1 MKKVIIAIF
10 VFVIC
15 IGSLILA
22 KENDLNIYSPN
33 ALLYDVTYDKI
44 LYEKNINER
53 IPNASTTKILTAIV
67 AYENSNM
74 EDIVEVSTKAAS
86 IGGSKINLRKGDKVK
101 MDSLMKGLLMSSG
114 NDAAIAIAEHVGG
127 SVEGFCS
134 LMNKRAIELGATN
147 TNFTTP
153 HGLDNEEHYTTLSDL
168 LIFSKYFIQIP
179 YLMEIAN
186 TEQTIIKINNYEKE
200 LRSTN
205 EMLLLYDCV
214 NGIKT
219 GYTSKAGRCLI
230 TSIESGDRNLITMV
244 LGCET
249 KKQRTEETIKLI
261 SYGYDNF
268 EVVDILEKM
277 QRVFDMRVRKA
288 VKDKYKLEINGNR
301 KVLLGKNEK
310 NDIQYEYEISELLT
324 APIEKGSLIGEI
336 RVLLKGN
343 IISKLQIKVPHTIE
357 RKNILNYFLEIF
369 QNQNSYLEI
378 ET

>member
-1 MKKVIIAIF
+1 MKKIIFLIVSF
-10 VFVIC
+10 VLLV
-15 IGSLILA
+15 STLIYA
-22 KENDLNIYSPN
+22 KENELNIISPN

-44 LYEKNINER
+44 LYEKNINEK

-74 EDIVEVSTKAAS
+74 DDIVEISTKAAS

-114 NDAAIAIAEHVGG
+114 NDAAIAIAEHVCG
-127 SVEGFCS
+127 SVQEFCD
-134 LMNKRAIELGATN
+134 LMNKKAVELGAQN

-153 HGLDNEEHYTTLSDL
+153 HGLDNDEHYTTLNDL
-168 LIFSKYFIQIP
+168 LIFSKYFMEIP
-179 YLMEIAN
+179 YLREIAN
-186 TEQTIIKINNYEKE
+186 TEKTIIKINNYEKE

-205 EMLLLYDCV
+205 EMLFLYDGV

-230 TSIESGDRNLITMV
+230 TSIESGDRTLITMV

-268 EVVDILEKM
+268 EVVDIFENMKKN
-277 QRVFDMRVRKA
+277 FEMRIRKSE
-288 VKDKYKLEINGNR
+288 KDKYKLEINGNR
-301 KVLLGKNEK
+301 KVLLAKNEK
-310 NDIQYEYEISELLT
+310 KDIRYEYEITEVLT
-324 APIEKGSLIGEI
+324 APIEKESCVGTIK
-336 RVLLKGN
+336 VLMKDN
-343 IISKLQIKVPHTIE
+343 IITEFQIKLPYTIE
-357 RKNILNYFLEIF
+357 RKDVFEYFLEILKK
-369 QNQNSYLEI
+369 QNLYLEI
-378 ET
+378 KT

>member
-134 LMNKRAIELGATN
+134 LMNKRAVELGATN

>member
-1 MKKVIIAIF
+1 MKKIIFLIVSF
-10 VFVIC
+10 VLLV
-15 IGSLILA
+15 STLIYA
-22 KENDLNIYSPN
+22 KENELNIISPN

-44 LYEKNINER
+44 LYEKNINEK

-74 EDIVEVSTKAAS
+74 DDIVEISTKAAS

-127 SVEGFCS
+127 SVQEFCD
-134 LMNKRAIELGATN
+134 LMNKKAVELGAQN

-153 HGLDNEEHYTTLSDL
+153 HGLDNDEHYTTLNDL
-168 LIFSKYFIQIP
+168 LIFSKYFMEIP
-179 YLMEIAN
+179 YLREIAN
-186 TEQTIIKINNYEKE
+186 TEKTIIKINNYEKE

-205 EMLLLYDCV
+205 EMLFLYDGV

-230 TSIESGDRNLITMV
+230 TSIESGDRTLITMV

-268 EVVDILEKM
+268 EVVDIFENMKKN
-277 QRVFDMRVRKA
+277 FEMRIRKSE
-288 VKDKYKLEINGNR
+288 KDKYKLEINGNR
-301 KVLLGKNEK
+301 KVLLAKNEK
-310 NDIQYEYEISELLT
+310 KDIRYEYEITEVLT
-324 APIEKGSLIGEI
+324 APIEKESCVGTIK
-336 RVLLKGN
+336 VLMKDN
-343 IISKLQIKVPHTIE
+343 IITEFQIKLPYTIE
-357 RKNILNYFLEIF
+357 RKDVFEYFLEILKK
-369 QNQNSYLEI
+369 QNLYLEI
-378 ET
+378 KT

>member
-134 LMNKRAIELGATN
+134 LMNKRATELGATN

-153 HGLDNEEHYTTLSDL
+153 HGLDNDEHYTTLNDL
-168 LIFSKYFIQIP
+168 LVFSKYFMQIP
-179 YLMEIAN
+179 YLREIAN

-205 EMLLLYDCV
+205 EMLFLYDGV

-261 SYGYDNF
+261 LYGYDNF

-277 QRVFDMRVRKA
+277 HRVFDMRVRKA

-369 QNQNSYLEI
+369 QNQNLYLEI
-378 ET
+378 KT

>member
-1 MKKVIIAIF
+1 MKKILITF
-10 VFVIC
+10 LVFVIC

-22 KENDLNIYSPN
+22 KENELNIYSPN

-53 IPNASTTKILTAIV
+53 VPNASTTKILTAIV

-74 EDIVEVSTKAAS
+74 DDVVEISTKAAS

-114 NDAAIAIAEHVGG
+114 NDAALAIAEHVSG
-127 SVEGFCS
+127 SVEGFCD
-134 LMNKRAIELGATN
+134 LMNKRAIELGAQN

-153 HGLDNEEHYTTLSDL
+153 HGLDNDEHYTTLNDL
-168 LIFSKYFIQIP
+168 LIFSKYFMEIP
-179 YLMEIAN
+179 YLREIAN
-186 TEQTIIKINNYEKE
+186 TEKTIIKINNYEKE

-205 EMLLLYDCV
+205 EMLFLYDSV

-230 TSIESGDRNLITMV
+230 TSISSGDRTLITMV

-249 KKQRTEETIKLI
+249 KKQRTEETVKLI
-261 SYGYDNF
+261 SYGYTNF
-268 EVVDILEKM
+268 EVVDIFEKM
-277 QRVFDMRVRKA
+277 QKSFELRIRKA
-288 VKDKYKLEINGNR
+288 VDDKYKLELNGI
-301 KVLLGKNEK
+301 KEVLVAKNEK
-310 NDIQYEYEISELLT
+310 KDIRYEYEVSEILT
-324 APIEKGSLIGEI
+324 APIEKGVVVGKIKI
-336 RVLLKGN
+336 YIKDN
-343 IISKLQIKVPHTIE
+343 IISEIPIKLPYGIE
-357 RKNILNYFLEIF
+357 RKDILKYFFDIF

-378 ET
+378 KT

>member
-1 MKKVIIAIF
+1 MKKIIFLIVSF
-10 VFVIC
+10 VLLV
-15 IGSLILA
+15 STLIYA
-22 KENDLNIYSPN
+22 KENELNIISPN

-44 LYEKNINER
+44 LYEKNINEK

-74 EDIVEVSTKAAS
+74 DDIVEISTKAAS

-127 SVEGFCS
+127 SVQEFCD
-134 LMNKRAIELGATN
+134 LMNKKAVELGAQN

-153 HGLDNEEHYTTLSDL
+153 HGLDNDEHYTTLNDL
-168 LIFSKYFIQIP
+168 LIFSKYFMEIP
-179 YLMEIAN
+179 YLREIAN
-186 TEQTIIKINNYEKE
+186 TEKTIIEINNYEKE

-205 EMLLLYDCV
+205 EMLFLYDGV

-230 TSIESGDRNLITMV
+230 TSIESGDRTLITMV

-249 KKQRTEETIKLI
+249 KRQRTEETIKLI

-268 EVVDILEKM
+268 EVVDIFENMKKN
-277 QRVFDMRVRKA
+277 FEMRIRKSE
-288 VKDKYKLEINGNR
+288 KDKYKLEINGNR
-301 KVLLGKNEK
+301 KVLLAKNEK
-310 NDIQYEYEISELLT
+310 KDIRYEYEITEVLT
-324 APIEKGSLIGEI
+324 APIEKESCVGTIKVLI
-336 RVLLKGN
+336 KDN
-343 IISKLQIKVPHTIE
+343 IITEFQIKLPYTIE
-357 RKNILNYFLEIF
+357 RKDVFEYFLEILKK
-369 QNQNSYLEI
+369 QNLYLEI
-378 ET
+378 KT

>member
-1 MKKVIIAIF
+1 MKKVIIAVF

-22 KENDLNIYSPN
+22 KEKELNIYSPN
-33 ALLYDVTYDKI
+33 ALLYDATYDKI

-134 LMNKRAIELGATN
+134 LMNKRATELGATN

-153 HGLDNEEHYTTLSDL
+153 HGLDNEYHYTTLSDL

-205 EMLLLYDCV
+205 EMLFLYDGV

-230 TSIESGDRNLITMV
+230 TSIESGDRTLITMV

-249 KKQRTEETIKLI
+249 KKQRTDETIKLI
-261 SYGYDNF
+261 SYGYSNF
-268 EVVDILEKM
+268 EVVDIFEKM
-277 QRVFDMRVRKA
+277 QRVFDMRVRKG

-301 KVLLGKNEK
+301 KVLLAKNEK
-310 NDIQYEYEISELLT
+310 NNIRYEYKISEILT
-324 APIEKGSLIGEI
+324 APIEKGSIVGKILVLIN
-336 RVLLKGN
+336 GN
-343 IISKLQIKVPHTIE
+343 IISELEIKMPNTIE
-357 RKNILNYFLEIF
+357 RKDILRYFLEIF

-378 ET
+378 KT

>member
-1 MKKVIIAIF
+1 MKKILVTF
-10 VFVIC
+10 LVFAIC

-22 KENDLNIYSPN
+22 KEKELNIYSPN

-44 LYEKNINER
+44 LYEKNINEKV
-53 IPNASTTKILTAIV
+53 PNASTTKILTAIV

-127 SVEGFCS
+127 SVEEFCS
-134 LMNKRAIELGATN
+134 LMNKRAIELGAKN

-153 HGLDNEEHYTTLSDL
+153 HGLDNDEHYTTLNDL
-168 LIFSKYFIQIP
+168 LIFSKYFMQIP
-179 YLMEIAN
+179 YLREIAN
-186 TEQTIIKINNYEKE
+186 TEQTIIRINNYEKE

-205 EMLLLYDCV
+205 EMLFLYDSV

-230 TSIESGDRNLITMV
+230 TSISSGDRTLITMV

-249 KKQRTEETIKLI
+249 KKQRTEETVKLI
-261 SYGYDNF
+261 SYGYTNF
-268 EVVDILEKM
+268 EVIDIFEKM
-277 QRVFDMRVRKA
+277 QKSFEMRIRKA
-288 VKDKYKLEINGNR
+288 VDDKYKLELNG
-301 KVLLGKNEK
+301 KKEILVAKNEK
-310 NDIQYEYEISELLT
+310 NDIRYEYEVSEILT
-324 APIEKGSLIGEI
+324 APIEKGSIIGKIKIYVKDNIVSEI
-336 RVLLKGN
+336 
-343 IISKLQIKVPHTIE
+343 QIKLPYGIE
-357 RKNILNYFLEIF
+357 RKNIFEYFFDIF

-378 ET
+378 KT

>member
-1 MKKVIIAIF
+1 MKKVIIAVF

-22 KENDLNIYSPN
+22 KENELNIYSPN

-114 NDAAIAIAEHVGG
+114 NDAAIAIAEYVGG

-134 LMNKRAIELGATN
+134 LMNKKATELGATN

-153 HGLDNEEHYTTLSDL
+153 HGLDNEYHYTTLSDL

-205 EMLLLYDCV
+205 EMLFLYDGV

-230 TSIESGDRNLITMV
+230 TSIESGDRTLITMV

-249 KKQRTEETIKLI
+249 KKQRTDETIKLI
-261 SYGYDNF
+261 SYGYNNF
-268 EVVDILEKM
+268 EVVDIFEKM
-277 QRVFDMRVRKA
+277 QRVFDMRVRKG

-301 KVLLGKNEK
+301 KVLLAKNEK
-310 NDIQYEYEISELLT
+310 NNIRYEYKISEILT
-324 APIEKGSLIGEI
+324 APIEKGSIVGKILVLINS
-336 RVLLKGN
+336 N
-343 IISKLQIKVPHTIE
+343 IISELEIKMPNTIE
-357 RKNILNYFLEIF
+357 RKDILRYFLEIF

-378 ET
+378 KT

>member
-1 MKKVIIAIF
+1 MKKIIVTLLIF
-10 VFVIC
+10 VLC
-15 IGSLILA
+15 LSSLILA
-22 KENDLNIYSPN
+22 KEKELNIYSPN

-44 LYEKNINER
+44 LYEKNINEKV
-53 IPNASTTKILTAIV
+53 PNASTTKILTAIV

-74 EDIVEVSTKAAS
+74 EEMVEVSTRAAS

-101 MDSLMKGLLMSSG
+101 MDNLMKGLLMSSG

-127 SVEGFCS
+127 SVEEFCNM
-134 LMNKRAIELGATN
+134 MNKRAIELGAQN

-153 HGLDNEEHYTTLSDL
+153 HGLDNDEHYTTLHDL
-168 LIFSKYFIQIP
+168 LIFSKYFMQIP
-179 YLMEIAN
+179 YLREIAN

-205 EMLLLYDCV
+205 EMLFLYDGV

-230 TSIESGDRNLITMV
+230 TSIASGDRTLITMV

-268 EVVDILEKM
+268 EVINILENMKKI
-277 QRVFDMRVRKA
+277 FEMRVRKA
-288 VKDKYKLEINGNR
+288 VEDKYKLEINGNK
-301 KVLLGKNEK
+301 KVLIAKNEK
-310 NDIQYEYEISELLT
+310 NDIRYEYEIAEILT
-324 APIEKGSLIGEI
+324 APVEKGRDIGKI
-336 RVLLKGN
+336 TVWLNNN
-343 IISKLQIKVPHTIE
+343 IISEIKIKSPNTIE
-357 RKNILNYFLEIF
+357 RKDFFYYFLEIF

-378 ET
+378 KT

>member
-1 MKKVIIAIF
+1 MKKIIFLIVSF
-10 VFVIC
+10 VLLV
-15 IGSLILA
+15 STLIYA
-22 KENDLNIYSPN
+22 KENELNIISPN

-44 LYEKNINER
+44 LYEKNINEK

-74 EDIVEVSTKAAS
+74 DDIVEISTKAAS

-114 NDAAIAIAEHVGG
+114 NDAAIAIAEHVSG
-127 SVEGFCS
+127 SVQEFCD
-134 LMNKRAIELGATN
+134 LMNKKAVELGAQN

-153 HGLDNEEHYTTLSDL
+153 HGLDNDEHYTTLNDL
-168 LIFSKYFIQIP
+168 LIFSKYFMEIP
-179 YLMEIAN
+179 YLREIAN
-186 TEQTIIKINNYEKE
+186 TEKTIIKINNYEKE

-205 EMLLLYDCV
+205 EMLFLYDGV

-230 TSIESGDRNLITMV
+230 TSIESGDRTLITMV

-268 EVVDILEKM
+268 EVVDIFENMKKN
-277 QRVFDMRVRKA
+277 FEMRIRKSE
-288 VKDKYKLEINGNR
+288 KDKYKLEINGNR
-301 KVLLGKNEK
+301 KVLLAKNEK
-310 NDIQYEYEISELLT
+310 KDIRYEYEITEVLT
-324 APIEKGSLIGEI
+324 APIEKESCVGTIKVLI
-336 RVLLKGN
+336 KDN
-343 IISKLQIKVPHTIE
+343 IITEFQIKLPYTIE
-357 RKNILNYFLEIF
+357 RKDVFEYFLEILKK
-369 QNQNSYLEI
+369 QNLYLEI
-378 ET
+378 KT

>member
-1 MKKVIIAIF
+1 MKKIIFLIVSF
-10 VFVIC
+10 VLLV
-15 IGSLILA
+15 STLIYA
-22 KENDLNIYSPN
+22 KENELNIISPN

-44 LYEKNINER
+44 LYEKNINEK

-74 EDIVEVSTKAAS
+74 DDIVEISTKAAS

-127 SVEGFCS
+127 SVQEFCD
-134 LMNKRAIELGATN
+134 LMNKKAVELGAQN

-153 HGLDNEEHYTTLSDL
+153 HGLDNDEHYTTLNDL
-168 LIFSKYFIQIP
+168 LIFSKYFMEIP
-179 YLMEIAN
+179 YLREIAN
-186 TEQTIIKINNYEKE
+186 TEKTIIKINNYEKE

-205 EMLLLYDCV
+205 EMLFLYDGV

-230 TSIESGDRNLITMV
+230 TSIESGDRTLITMV

-249 KKQRTEETIKLI
+249 KRQRTEETIKLI

-268 EVVDILEKM
+268 EVVDIFENMKKN
-277 QRVFDMRVRKA
+277 FEMRIRKSE
-288 VKDKYKLEINGNR
+288 KDKYKLEINGNR
-301 KVLLGKNEK
+301 KVLLAKNEK
-310 NDIQYEYEISELLT
+310 KDIRYEYEITEVLT
-324 APIEKGSLIGEI
+324 APIEKESCVGTIKVLI
-336 RVLLKGN
+336 KDN
-343 IISKLQIKVPHTIE
+343 IITEFQIKLPYTIE
-357 RKNILNYFLEIF
+357 RKDVFEYFLEILKK
-369 QNQNSYLEI
+369 QNLYLEI
-378 ET
+378 KT

>member
-1 MKKVIIAIF
+1 MKKVIITLF

-15 IGSLILA
+15 ICSLILA
-22 KENDLNIYSPN
+22 KENELNIYSPN

-44 LYEKNINER
+44 LYEKNINEK

-134 LMNKRAIELGATN
+134 LMNKRAVELGATN

-153 HGLDNEEHYTTLSDL
+153 HGLDNEDHYTTLSDL

>member
-1 MKKVIIAIF
+1 MKKIIITLL
-10 VFVIC
+10 VFVLC
-15 IGSLILA
+15 LSSLILA
-22 KENDLNIYSPN
+22 KEKELNIYSPN

-44 LYEKNINER
+44 LYEKNINEK

-74 EDIVEVSTKAAS
+74 DDVVEVSVKAAS

-127 SVEGFCS
+127 SIEEFCD
-134 LMNKRAIELGATN
+134 LMNKRAIELGAQN

-153 HGLDNEEHYTTLSDL
+153 HGLDNDEHYTTLSDL
-168 LIFSKYFIQIP
+168 LIFSKYFMQIP
-179 YLMEIAN
+179 YLREIAN
-186 TEQTIIKINNYEKE
+186 TEKTMIKINNYEKE

-205 EMLLLYDCV
+205 EMLFLYDGV
-214 NGIKT
+214 NGVKT

-277 QRVFDMRVRKA
+277 QSIFEMRIRKA
-288 VKDKYKLEINGNR
+288 VKEKYELEINGNK
-301 KVLLGKNEK
+301 KVLLAKNEK
-310 NDIQYEYEISELLT
+310 DDIRYEYEIVEMLT
-324 APIEKGSLIGEI
+324 APVEKGSEIGKIKIFVKDNLIYEMAI
-336 RVLLKGN
+336 
-343 IISKLQIKVPHTIE
+343 KLPKTIE
-357 RKNILNYFLEIF
+357 RKDFFYYFLEIF
-369 QNQNSYLEI
+369 QNQNLYLEI
-378 ET
+378 KT

>member
-1 MKKVIIAIF
+1 MKKVIITLF

-15 IGSLILA
+15 ICSLILA
-22 KENDLNIYSPN
+22 KENELNIYSPN

-44 LYEKNINER
+44 LYEKNINEK

-134 LMNKRAIELGATN
+134 LMNKRAVELGATN

-200 LRSTN
+200 LCSTN

-310 NDIQYEYEISELLT
+310 NDIQYEYEISEVLT

-369 QNQNSYLEI
+369 QNQNLYLEI
-378 ET
+378 KT